1 MEVDINKD
9 VVVWELYGLNGKKDK
24 SIFNTMVSLIKT
36 NLDKS
41 NNIFLLVMD
50 SNISSEKHKLD
61 SN

>member
-1 MEVDINKD
+1 MAVDINKD
-9 VVVWELYGLNGKKDK
+9 AVAWELYGLNGKKGK

-41 NNIFLLVMD
+41 KNIFLLVMD
-50 SNISSEKHKLD
+50 SNTFLEKHKLV